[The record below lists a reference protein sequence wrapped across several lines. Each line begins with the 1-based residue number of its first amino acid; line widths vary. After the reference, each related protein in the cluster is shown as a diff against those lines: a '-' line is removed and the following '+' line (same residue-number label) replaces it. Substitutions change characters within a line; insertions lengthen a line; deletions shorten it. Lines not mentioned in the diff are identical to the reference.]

1 MVNKEIWKEVEGFPR
16 YQVSNMGRVKSLIG
30 VEKILQPFS
39 RSNGYVSVRLSKAVK
54 EKGKYITQDFIV
66 HRLVAKYF
74 CENFTEDKEVH
85 HKNRIRTDNR
95 ADNLECMTKKDH
107 LALHKKINHEEQ
119 DQLQQEEKTAAAF
132 IID

>member
-1 MVNKEIWKEVEGFPR
+1 MSDKEIWKVIEDFPR
-16 YQVSNMGRVKSLIG
+16 YQVSNMGRVKSFVG
-30 VEKILQPFS
+30 SEKILQPFG
-39 RSNGYVSVRLSKAVK
+39 RSNGYVSVRLSQEVK
-54 EKGKYITQDFIV
+54 VKGKYTTKDFVV

-74 CENFTEDKEVH
+74 CENYSEDKEVH

-107 LALHKKINHEEQ
+107 LALHKKLNKAEQ